1 MFVMRCSIVMF
12 TAMLLL
18 SVCGDPSVREPAA
31 KVRRETRT
39 LCTQGGLTY
48 SAGAVVAT
56 QGGDMRC
63 QEDGKW
69 VPVES
74 LAGEEAENPARFSS
88 PRD

>member
-1 MFVMRCSIVMF
+1 MRCSIVMF
-12 TAMLLL
+12 TAMLLYAG
-18 SVCGDPSVREPAA
+18 CGDPGAREPAA

-39 LCTQGGLTY
+39 LCTQDGLTY
-48 SAGAVVAT
+48 SAGAVVTT

-74 LAGEEAENPARFSS
+74 PAGEEAENPARSSS

>member
-12 TAMLLL
+12 TAMLLYAG
-18 SVCGDPSVREPAA
+18 CGGPGAREPAA
-31 KVRRETRT
+31 KVRRETRAI
-39 LCTQGGLTY
+39 CTQGGLTY
-48 SAGAVVAT
+48 SDGAVVAT

-63 QEDGKW
+63 QDGKW

-74 LAGEEAENPARFSS
+74 PAGEDAANPARSSS